1 MRARVICV
9 ASAKGGS
16 GKTLL
21 TATFGTFLGALGKRV
36 LLVDTDAATNGLSL
50 LYLRELTRTGVAG
63 GTARKGLFEDGTD
76 ELTPTGVAD
85 NVDLLPATYRFTN
98 SESVPLE
105 TYRAALLA
113 ALAWFGQSYDYVF
126 LDAQAGTD
134 EYAEVA
140 VRPDVSDEVVIVT
153 EYDPVSAAGVE
164 RLKAIF
170 GDSLAYPRTW
180 ILLNK
185 MLPDFVSSFSE
196 FLEIARYLSPVPWDA
211 QVVRAY
217 ARRSL
222 ALDTE
227 HGNDHTLAVLN
238 TLRGLLGDEVGA
250 ELDQWIET
258 RAEAIRE
265 PVRDQIAETRAEL
278 DAVTERQHRLRA
290 GARRRLWMS
299 RVSALAV
306 IVGAGA
312 VTTLPTSGP
321 TWVTVLLFG
330 ASGVVLTAAVSVL
343 WSWSLRS
350 RSASELDADRLSV
363 QRELLVDR
371 LRRLSMLEE
380 LRADS
385 LLGER
390 ERYGETPRRAKGR

>member
-63 GTARKGLFEDGTD
+63 GTAGKGLFEDGTD
-76 ELTPTGVAD
+76 ELTATGVAA
-85 NVDLLPATYRFTN
+85 NVDLLPATYRFAN

-105 TYRAALLA
+105 TYRAALAA
-113 ALAWFGQSYDYVF
+113 ALDRFGTSYDYIF
-126 LDAQAGTD
+126 LDAQAGAD

-140 VRPDVSDEVVIVT
+140 VRRDVSDEVVIVT

-227 HGNDHTLAVLN
+227 RGNDHTLAVLN

-258 RAEAIRE
+258 RAEAIRA
-265 PVRDQIAETRAEL
+265 PVRDQLAETRAEL

-290 GARRRLWMS
+290 GGRRRSWL
-299 RVSALAV
+299 SAALTF
-306 IVGAGA
+306 VGAGGIGA
-312 VTTLPTSGP
+312 ALVLLPQGP
-321 TWVTVLLFG
+321 TLVGILTGATAIAVGLVTPLV
-330 ASGVVLTAAVSVL
+330 
-343 WSWSLRS
+343 WRS
-350 RSASELDADRLSV
+350 RPASELDADRLSV

-380 LRADS
+380 LRSES
-385 LLGER
+385 LLGEGD
-390 ERYGETPRRAKGR
+390 RYGESPRRAKGR